1 MTPLSREAKSQY
13 QGVKSMFDEM
23 ETLYQDL
30 ETYFAFD
37 KKQYPLHSLMK
48 DIKTFKDQ
56 FKVKGIN
63 KIFLSFQTSSLY

>member
-1 MTPLSREAKSQY
+1 
-13 QGVKSMFDEM
+13 M

-37 KKQYPLHSLMK
+37 KNQYPLHSLMK

-56 FKVKGIN
+56 FKVKEIN
-63 KIFLSFQTSSLY
+63 NNYHSIQIYFDFK